1 MKNRTVRRLMPLF
14 LAILLALITGLT
26 AAANPVVLD
35 FRIDIQGSVQ
45 RVIPLIEDIAGSD
58 FPSQVQVLEVT
69 GEQLVDLLMNE
80 WDFATQQ
87 AGEEVDPLA
96 RLMAEYR
103 ALKNSRRIL
112 GKYCFIDKKVYIV
125 TENMLRLLPN
135 MNMTGNWQIETV
147 DAILAHELTHA
158 NDDFRFDTGEYYIGL
173 RDNERALAYRA
184 VTEGNAV
191 YTASEICRRLG
202 YQDRSLQLAETH
214 EPEDPNGLLTSGNF
228 PEELLMYFQ
237 YSYGER
243 FMRRLYNEGGAELAA
258 KAFVEVPQ
266 YTSQIYR
273 PDQYLSQLPV
283 LPDIDTL
290 LLQTDNFLPE
300 GTWDRETF
308 SASELMIRLGFSRLG
323 NDLTERYLQRYLT
336 GRSRIFSS
344 KEEDSGGSSE
354 AHEVRRMLVTA
365 FYYLDPINAADFL
378 DGEEQL
384 MLAQWSDI
392 AERKNSTFQKVRRL
406 EPEIGT
412 RCIWSEAN
420 YNNDADQATNDQQIF
435 LQCGNLVFEV
445 ALFNMHLTDSEIIG
459 LLNLLAA

>member
-1 MKNRTVRRLMPLF
+1 MKHRTVRRMMPLF
-14 LAILLALITGLT
+14 LAMLLALTAGIT
-26 AAANPVVLD
+26 AAAAGSVAPD

-80 WDFATQQ
+80 WDFAIQQ

-112 GKYCFIDKKVYIV
+112 GKYCFIDRNVYIV
-125 TENMLRLLPN
+125 TENMLKLMPD
-135 MNMTGNWQIETV
+135 MNMTGNWQVETV

-158 NDDFRFDTGEYYIGL
+158 NDDFRFGTGEYYVGL
-173 RDNERALAYRA
+173 TDSERALAYRA

-191 YTASEICRRLG
+191 YTASEVCRRLG

-214 EPEDPNGLLTSGNF
+214 EPADPSGLLASGNF

-258 KAFVEVPQ
+258 KAFLEAPH

-273 PDQYLSQLPV
+273 PDQYLSPLPV
-283 LPDIDTL
+283 LPDMDAL
-290 LLQTDNFLPE
+290 LLQTDSFLPE
-300 GTWDRETF
+300 GTWERETF
-308 SASELMIRLGFSRLG
+308 SATELMIRLGFSRLG
-323 NDLTERYLQRYLT
+323 NDLTERYLQSYLT

-344 KEEDSGGSSE
+344 TDE
-354 AHEVRRMLVTA
+354 ASKGRRMLVTA

-392 AERKNSTFQKVRRL
+392 AVRKNSALQKVRRL
-406 EPEIGT
+406 EPGIGT

-420 YNNDADQATNDQQIF
+420 YNNDVDQATNDQQIF

-445 ALFNMHLTDSEIIG
+445 ALFNMRLTDSEIIS